1 MNSSEISVRRLR
13 EAGLFRCLFESLEGG
28 IPVAGESGRNAGA
41 AVSIK
46 TRVKLYKTYFKN
58 SL

>member
-1 MNSSEISVRRLR
+1 MVANINEICFDISFFK
-13 EAGLFRCLFESLEGG
+13 LFEGG
-28 IPVAGESGRNAGA
+28 ISVAGQSERNAGV